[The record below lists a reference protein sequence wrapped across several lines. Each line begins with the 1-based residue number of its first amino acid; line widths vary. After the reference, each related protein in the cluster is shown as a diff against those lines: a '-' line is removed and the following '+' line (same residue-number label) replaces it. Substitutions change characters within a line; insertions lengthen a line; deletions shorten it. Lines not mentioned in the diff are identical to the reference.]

1 VVEAFLKDFLG
12 TDSILGTEI
21 GTFKGRATKFVGKP
35 RVLVGKI
42 KADAL
47 KKAFG
52 ETQPDIGLGDRE
64 TDAPFM
70 SLCKVCNYIYIK
82 NQTLFAEH
90 AQIVT

>member
-1 VVEAFLKDFLG
+1 MLL
-12 TDSILGTEI
+12 
-21 GTFKGRATKFVGKP
+21 R
-35 RVLVGKI
+35 R
-42 KADAL
+42 L

-82 NQTLFAEH
+82 NQTLFAKH